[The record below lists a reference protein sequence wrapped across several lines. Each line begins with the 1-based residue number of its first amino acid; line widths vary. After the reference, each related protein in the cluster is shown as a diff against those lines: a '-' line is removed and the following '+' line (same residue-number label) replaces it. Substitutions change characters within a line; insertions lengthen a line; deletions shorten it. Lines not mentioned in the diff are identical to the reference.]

1 MNRTYSF
8 RSLTAIV
15 LPALLTALMLSSPG
29 TVGAQVVTPGG
40 GAAGGAPPAAP
51 PAAAGAA
58 APAAAAPAAGAAG
71 AAGAGG
77 GGAVGAADGQIEPI
91 EPDRITFDI
100 IDERNQGF
108 VGSTAEI
115 ISQNGFIGT
124 PSQGGPNLAEEG
136 RSDGGGINAGRGVRT
151 ATASGVQVQENGFVV
166 QRQGLRSRL
175 RPSFAAPATPGR
187 VAERRFQ
194 SRMARQ
200 PVVQSMGQGINITV
214 TNRVA
219 IMRGVVSSE
228 AERQIVKRQLRLEPG
243 VYGIDDQTSLAR

>member
-1 MNRTYSF
+1 M
-8 RSLTAIV
+8 
-15 LPALLTALMLSSPG
+15 
-29 TVGAQVVTPGG
+29 
-40 GAAGGAPPAAP
+40 
-51 PAAAGAA
+51 
-58 APAAAAPAAGAAG
+58 
-71 AAGAGG
+71 GAG
-77 GGAVGAADGQIEPI
+77 DGQIEAILP
-91 EPDRITFDI
+91 ERITFDI

-124 PSQGGPNLAEEG
+124 PSQGGPNLDPAEG
-136 RSDGGGINAGRGVRT
+136 RSDGGGINAGRGIRT